1 MARDGEKPAE
11 GIEEVGSSDKYL
23 GTGSIN
29 HMGVRDLIKGIDTGG
44 SYLWLVDMGDEPL
57 RGMGPGMITE

>member
-11 GIEEVGSSDKYL
+11 ETEEVGSSDKYL

-29 HMGVRDLIKGIDTGG
+29 HMGIRDLIKVSDTGG
-44 SYLWLVDMGDEPL
+44 SSLWLVDMGD
-57 RGMGPGMITE
+57 

>member
-11 GIEEVGSSDKYL
+11 DMEEVGSSDKYL

-29 HMGVRDLIKGIDTGG
+29 HMGVRALIKGGDTGG
-44 SYLWLVDMGDEPL
+44 SSLWLVDMGD
-57 RGMGPGMITE
+57 